1 MLVILKNTK
10 MENNQVEW
18 IMIKKITSKEN
29 RKAILKLI
37 LYSVLTLIGS
47 FFSMIL
53 VFELMVWF
61 WESSLIEQLAK
72 LIR

>member
-1 MLVILKNTK
+1 MDNNEVAWIL
-10 MENNQVEW
+10 
-18 IMIKKITSKEN
+18 IKKISAKEN

-37 LYSVLTLIGS
+37 LYSVLTLIGA

-53 VFELMVWF
+53 VFEIMVWF

-72 LIR
+72 LIQ